1 MSFVPVTDSLSF
13 VLSCLLGPYF
23 LLLFGSMWHFLWIL
37 IDQAIYRGITPL
49 ETWRSPVK
57 VDRFSSPAVFIN
69 PDAALPLPIV
79 VPVIEV
85 KPARG
90 GVCFVFNRFPECST
104 GRI

>member
-1 MSFVPVTDSLSF
+1 MSFVPVTDRLSF
-13 VLSCLLGPYF
+13 VLSCLLGQYF

-69 PDAALPLPIV
+69 PDAALRLPSHGRHYRA
-79 VPVIEV
+79 PVCCHQAV
-85 KPARG
+85 WLNLG
-90 GVCFVFNRFPECST
+90 
-104 GRI
+104 